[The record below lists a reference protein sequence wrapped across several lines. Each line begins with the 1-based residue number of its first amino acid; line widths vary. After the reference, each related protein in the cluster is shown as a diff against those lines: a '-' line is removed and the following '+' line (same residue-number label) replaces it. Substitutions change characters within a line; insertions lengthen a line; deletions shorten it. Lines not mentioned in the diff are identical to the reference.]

1 MSCTYKQYMMLWF
14 ITIGG
19 FSGCVNTQEKEN
31 KAELAQLYANMGL
44 EYLRNKKYE
53 IAKERLLKSIENNPD
68 YAPAHHY
75 LAQVYSQLGN
85 MQQAQRHYE
94 HALKGDATDPFL
106 QNNYAVFLCNTGKI
120 EDAEA
125 WFLKLSKNVNYSV
138 PHLLFENL
146 GNCVYRG
153 TSPAQQVRAESY
165 FKRALTYDPKL
176 KVSLSRMAEINFK
189 KGKYL
194 KARAYLER
202 FMALEAYTPEMLLLG
217 VKAEQQLGDHKMMKY
232 YRNLLFERF
241 GRSMQAKEALRIE
254 N

>member
-1 MSCTYKQYMMLWF
+1 MSCSYKQYMMLWF
-14 ITIGG
+14 IMIGG
-19 FSGCVNTQEKEN
+19 LSGCVSTQEKEN

-53 IAKERLLKSIENNPD
+53 IAKDRLLKSIESNPD

-75 LAQVYSQLGN
+75 LAQVYSRLGN
-85 MQQAQRHYE
+85 MQLAQRHYE
-94 HALKGDATDPFL
+94 SALKQDATDPFL

-125 WFLKLSKNVNYSV
+125 WFLKLSKNVSYSV

-153 TSPAQQVRAESY
+153 ASPAQKKRAESY
-165 FKRALTYDPKL
+165 FKRALAHNPKL

-189 KGKYL
+189 KGEYL

-217 VKAEQQLGDHKMMKY
+217 VKVEKQLGDRKMTEY
-232 YRNLLFERF
+232 YKSLLFERF
-241 GRSMQAKEALRIE
+241 GRSMQAKEVLRI

>member
-1 MSCTYKQYMMLWF
+1 MS
-14 ITIGG
+14 
-19 FSGCVNTQEKEN
+19 TQEKEN

-53 IAKERLLKSIENNPD
+53 AAENRLLKSIESNPD

-75 LAQVYSQLGN
+75 LAQVYSRLDN
-85 MQQAQRHYE
+85 MQQAQRHYDR
-94 HALKGDATDPFL
+94 ALELDATDPFL

-120 EDAEA
+120 DDAEQ
-125 WFLKLSKNVNYSV
+125 WFLKLSENVNYSV

-153 TSPAQQVRAESY
+153 TSPAQQIRAESY
-165 FKRALTYDPKL
+165 FKRALAYNPKL

-189 KGKYL
+189 KGDYF

-202 FMALEAYTPEMLLLG
+202 FMAFETYTPEMLLLG
-217 VKAEQQLGDHKMMKY
+217 VKTEKQLGDHKMMEY
-232 YRNLLFERF
+232 YKDLLSERF

-254 N
+254 